1 MEAKPKAL
9 EGIVSKPAPVPQ
21 APEPDQEEK
30 PAAAQPIQ

>member
-1 MEAKPKAL
+1 
-9 EGIVSKPAPVPQ
+9 VSKPAPVPQ